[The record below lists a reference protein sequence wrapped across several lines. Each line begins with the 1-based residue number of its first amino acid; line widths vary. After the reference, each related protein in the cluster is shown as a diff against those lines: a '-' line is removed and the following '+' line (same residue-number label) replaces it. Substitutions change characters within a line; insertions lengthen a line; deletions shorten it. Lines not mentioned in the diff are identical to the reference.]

1 MFHKLIYNL
10 DFLGV
15 QPSILFLGKKQH
27 STNLSLTLSILS
39 FVVIL
44 GFAVFFLISLFG
56 REVSIISKTQSK
68 IRNPIMNFT
77 GLPMILKV
85 VDGGNLEV
93 VDDPRFFQMQVV
105 FSKNHDGFWEN
116 QYPDL
121 ERCDM
126 NTHFNDHIDYFKQI
140 NNITSYYC
148 IKNLKNFN
156 VALYGTNGDLS
167 NGFGTID
174 IILNFCNNDTLL
186 MQGMQGTCAP
196 QYEIDK
202 KLQSIFVSFG
212 FLDYLVDNNNIER
225 PVQLTLKTEFLP
237 FSSTTFTRY
246 FFEKRTLSYSTD
258 MGYAFPD
265 IKQIKAFQQDAKQV
279 YVDLSVKLIKG
290 DERTKEMKFGQISL
304 FMNCNLDSY
313 MRSFSKI
320 QDTLANIGGIM
331 NLMILIAYL
340 VVNFVNKRMYFL
352 KLANTFFKLRRD
364 GRLMREATDIIRE
377 MKRKKGIGKTG
388 FEGPLIGNRFNGEAG
403 ILNHKKK
410 ESKNLVSKTSKKTI
424 EKLIK
429 NEGDLPPPEEDI
441 CDPNRND
448 SLKKNPILRQIESP
462 TSLPFSAINEN
473 KNNIEIN
480 FDGRVDENGKL
491 KIDLRNIFFPN
502 EGISKIIKIVQK
514 KISIDEILKL
524 CSQFEKVKKFLFDED
539 DLAIF
544 NNLPDLDF
552 QEVFLEAYVQK
563 STSLRHESSKNSLY
577 KFNRPSPSLKSLKI
591 MS

>member
-1 MFHKLIYNL
+1 MFQKLLYNL

-15 QPSILFLGKKQH
+15 QPNIFFLGKKQH
-27 STNLSLTLSILS
+27 STKLSINLSILS

-44 GFAVFFLISLFG
+44 GFSVFFLIRLFG

-68 IRNPIMNFT
+68 IQNPVMNFS

-93 VDDPRFFQMQVV
+93 VDDPRFFQIQVV
-105 FSKNHDGFWEN
+105 YSKNHQGFWEN

-126 NTHFNDHIDYFKQI
+126 YTHFNEHIDYFKHV

-148 IKNLKNFN
+148 IKNLKNYN
-156 VALYGTNGDLS
+156 IALFGTHGDLA

-174 IILNFCNNDTLL
+174 IILNFCNNDTLP
-186 MQGMQGTCAP
+186 MQGKCAP
-196 QYEIDK
+196 QSEIDK

-212 FLDYLVDNNNIER
+212 FLDYLVDHDNFES

-237 FSSTTFTRY
+237 FGSTTFTRY

-265 IKQIKAFQQDAKQV
+265 IKQIKVFQQDAKQV
-279 YVDLSVKLIKG
+279 YVDLSVNLIKG
-290 DERTKEMKFGQISL
+290 DERTKPMKFGQISI
-304 FMNCNLDSY
+304 FMNCNLFSY
-313 MRSFSKI
+313 RRSFSKI
-320 QDTLANIGGIM
+320 QDTLASIGGIM
-331 NLMILIAYL
+331 NLIILIAYL
-340 VVNFVNKRMYFL
+340 LVNFVNKRIYFL
-352 KLANTFFKLRRD
+352 KLANTFFKLRRE
-364 GRLMREATDIIRE
+364 GLLMREATDIIRE
-377 MKRKKGIGKTG
+377 MKRKKGIGKTS
-388 FEGPLIGNRFNGEAG
+388 FEGPYLNNRLNGEAG
-403 ILNHKKK
+403 ALNHKKK
-410 ESKNLVSKTSKKTI
+410 ESKTFLSKTSIFTKKNI

-441 CDPNRND
+441 CVPNGKD
-448 SLKKNPILRQIESP
+448 SLKKNPILSR
-462 TSLPFSAINEN
+462 TSLPFSAINED
-473 KNNIEIN
+473 KNNNEIN

-502 EGISKIIKIVQK
+502 EGISKVMKIIKK
-514 KISIDEILKL
+514 KISIDEMLKL

-552 QEVFLEAYVQK
+552 QEVFLGAYIQK
-563 STSLRHESSKNSLY
+563 SASLRHESARNSLY

>member
-15 QPSILFLGKKQH
+15 QPNILFLGKKQH
-27 STNLSLTLSILS
+27 STKLSLTLSILS
-39 FVVIL
+39 LVVII
-44 GFAVFFLISLFG
+44 GFTVYFLISLFS

-85 VDGGNLEV
+85 VDGDNLEV
-93 VDDPRFFQMQVV
+93 VDDPRFFQIQVV

-126 NTHFNDHIDYFKQI
+126 NTHFDEHKDYFNQI

-156 VALYGTNGDLS
+156 VALFGTNGDLS

-174 IILNFCNNDTLL
+174 IILNFCNNNT
-186 MQGMQGTCAP
+186 MQGTCAP
-196 QYEIDK
+196 QSEMDK

-212 FLDYLVDNNNIER
+212 FLDYLVDDNNVES
-225 PVQLTLKTEFLP
+225 PVQLTVKTEFLP

-258 MGYAFPD
+258 MGYVFPD
-265 IKQIKAFQQDAKQV
+265 IKQIKVFQQDAKQV
-279 YVDLSVKLIKG
+279 YVDLSV
-290 DERTKEMKFGQISL
+290 RTKGMKFGQISL
-304 FMNCNLDSY
+304 FMNCNLFSY
-313 MRSFSKI
+313 RRSFSKI
-320 QDTLANIGGIM
+320 QDTLASIGGIM

-340 VVNFVNKRMYFL
+340 LVNFVNKRMYFL
-352 KLANTFFKLRRD
+352 KLANTFFKLRRE
-364 GRLMREATDIIRE
+364 GLLMREATDIIRE
-377 MKRKKGIGKTG
+377 MKRKKGIGKTS
-388 FEGPLIGNRFNGEAG
+388 FEGPLINNRLNGNEGV
-403 ILNHKKK
+403 LYHKKK
-410 ESKNLVSKTSKKTI
+410 ESKNFLSKTSIFTKKII

-441 CDPNRND
+441 YDPNRKD
-448 SLKKNPILRQIESP
+448 SLKKNPIIRQIESR

-491 KIDLRNIFFPN
+491 KIDLWNIFFPN
-502 EGISKIIKIVQK
+502 EGISKIIKIVKK

-552 QEVFLEAYVQK
+552 QEVFMGAYMQK
-563 STSLRHESSKNSLY
+563 SASLRHESARNSLY
-577 KFNRPSPSLKSLKI
+577 KFNRPNPSLKSNP
-591 MS
+591 

>member
-27 STNLSLTLSILS
+27 STKFSITLSILS
-39 FVVIL
+39 VLVII
-44 GFAVFFLISLFG
+44 GFTVFFLISLFS
-56 REVSIISKTQSK
+56 REVSIISKSQSK

-93 VDDPRFFQMQVV
+93 VDDPRFFQIQVV
-105 FSKNHDGFWEN
+105 FSKNHEGFWEN
-116 QYPDL
+116 QYPNL
-121 ERCDM
+121 ERCDI
-126 NTHFNDHIDYFKQI
+126 NTHFNEYADYFKQI
-140 NNITSYYC
+140 NNISSYYC

-156 VALYGTNGDLS
+156 VALFGTNGDLS
-167 NGFGTID
+167 NGFSTID
-174 IILNFCNNDTLL
+174 ILLNFCNNDTLP
-186 MQGMQGTCAP
+186 MQGTCAP
-196 QYEIDK
+196 QSEINK
-202 KLQSIFVSFG
+202 KLQSIFISFG
-212 FLDYLVDNNNIER
+212 FLDYLVDHNNVER

-265 IKQIKAFQQDAKQV
+265 IKQIKVFQQDAKQV
-279 YVDLSVKLIKG
+279 YVDLSVKG
-290 DERTKEMKFGQISL
+290 DEGTKGMKFGQISL
-304 FMNCNLDSY
+304 FMNCNLYSY
-313 MRSFSKI
+313 RRSFSKI
-320 QDTLANIGGIM
+320 QDTLASIGGIM
-331 NLMILIAYL
+331 NLMILVAYL
-340 VVNFVNKRMYFL
+340 LVNFVNKRMYFL
-352 KLANTFFKLRRD
+352 KLANTFFKLRRE
-364 GRLMREATDIIRE
+364 GLLMREATDIIRE
-377 MKRKKGIGKTG
+377 MKRKKGIGKTS
-388 FEGPLIGNRFNGEAG
+388 FEGPLLHNRLNGETVV
-403 ILNHKKK
+403 LNHKKK
-410 ESKNLVSKTSKKTI
+410 ESRNFLSKTSIFTKKII

-429 NEGDLPPPEEDI
+429 NEGDLPPIEEE
-441 CDPNRND
+441 D
-448 SLKKNPILRQIESP
+448 SLKKNQIMKPIESR

-473 KNNIEIN
+473 KNNNEIN

-502 EGISKIIKIVQK
+502 EGISKIIKIVKK

-552 QEVFLEAYVQK
+552 QEVFLGAYVQK
-563 STSLRHESSKNSLY
+563 STSLRHESSRNSLY

-591 MS
+591 MN